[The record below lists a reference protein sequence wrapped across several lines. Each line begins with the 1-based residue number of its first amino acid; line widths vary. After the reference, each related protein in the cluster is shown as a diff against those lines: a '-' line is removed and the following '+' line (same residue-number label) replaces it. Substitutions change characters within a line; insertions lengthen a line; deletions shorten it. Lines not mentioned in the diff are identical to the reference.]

1 MVEWAHNNTAD
12 ILILDINMPELD
24 GIEVLKFFKKNNI
37 KIKTIILSSYD
48 DVKLVEE
55 MLSLGADGYISK
67 DSAGEHIIDAIKAVH
82 SGEQFFSNAIK
93 DELLKV
99 FTGKT
104 VKPKK
109 RPESTISNMLT
120 TREIEVLKLIS
131 QEHSS
136 PEIAGILNIS
146 QSTVDTYRKNLLK
159 KTNVKNSVG
168 LAMYA
173 VKNKIV

>member
-1 MVEWAHNNTAD
+1 M
-12 ILILDINMPELD
+12 
-24 GIEVLKFFKKNNI
+24 KFFKKNAI

-55 MLSLGADGYISK
+55 MIALGADGYISK
-67 DSAGEHIIDAIKAVH
+67 DSAGEHIVDAIKAVH
-82 SGEQFFSNAIK
+82 SGDQFFSNAIK

-104 VKPKK
+104 VKPKN